1 MSRTRSHEKLAML
14 WRPAS
19 PGMCVPFA
27 GVSSPTEPIPSGGRG
42 RRIPAC
48 GAAFV
53 FFMPVPSIH
62 TPSAIHCGVSFHSN
76 SLNFWIVLVATSGRS
91 ATSRPAA
98 GLRPLHPL
106 ISIPDAAH
114 SATVRIV
121 VRHKMKFSRTPERWT
136 HTVPGTGFA
145 SVANRQSLLLVK
157 SNTL

>member
-1 MSRTRSHEKLAML
+1 MRPFFISLRGAISTTNPGNMSRHNLTKAQIVRLVGPRSAGIAM
-14 WRPAS
+14 S
-19 PGMCVPFA
+19 FA
-27 GVSSPTEPIPSGGRG
+27 GVSFQPGNH
-42 RRIPAC
+42 
-48 GAAFV
+48 V
-53 FFMPVPSIH
+53 FH
-62 TPSAIHCGVSFHSN
+62 TPSAIHCGVRIHN
-76 SLNFWIVLVATSGRS
+76 SKSWLVVDSTSGRS

-114 SATVRIV
+114 AATVRIV

>member
-1 MSRTRSHEKLAML
+1 MSHNRSHEKLAML
-14 WRPAS
+14 RRPAS
-19 PGMCVPFA
+19 PGMCVPYA
-27 GVSSPTEPIPSGGRG
+27 GFSSHTESIPSGGRG

-48 GAAFV
+48 GAASV
-53 FFMPVPSIH
+53 FFMPGLSFH
-62 TPSAIHCGVSFHSN
+62 TPSASHSGVRIHN
-76 SLNFWIVLVATSGRS
+76 SKSWLVVDSTSGRS

-98 GLRPLHPL
+98 GFRPLHPL

-114 SATVRIV
+114 AATDRIV

-145 SVANRQSLLLVK
+145 SLTNRQSLLLVK